1 MTDANLTGRARQGD
15 PTAIAAL
22 LNRTFKSQ
30 KIQVNAR
37 RQGSQ
42 LQILLVASS
51 LPQRTAVVPFI
62 IQGLKRL
69 QPQGIETVQIYAR
82 QPNTTQMAW
91 RTHMVLGLSV
101 APPPTAAEP
110 PPLPGLTPSEPPPIK
125 SQQTTAKTSIAESE
139 TADADAVE
147 PPPLPSPPP
156 LPETSLVSPA
166 TTAQPPP
173 LRPNRAALATT
184 TPPLVLPGW
193 SFWFGW
199 VVLTLI
205 SSMLTTNW
213 PFSMVQADWGLYLS
227 RFLQSAIALSLVG
240 VGQWLVLRQEV
251 DWAKQWLE
259 MTMIGAL
266 ISSGLRMIWLPLRSP
281 LGDSVFGLT
290 VVSIVITTLT
300 AAPIMVTQW
309 LVLRQHLAK
318 AHLWLWIN
326 GIAILVIALLPQW
339 NLLWNSVLPIGW
351 LWSVLNWPWLL
362 RLGAGMLGGATM
374 VYLLRQSAVE
384 NLKLNRLTDLTTRR
398 QLLRQRASINGLF
411 FLQWASLTLAGWVM
425 GVLLISVFGLGLIL
439 SPTTIAGCQWI
450 LLRHNMSNSKLWI
463 QITAIT
469 SLCCFGAVLLIILPM
484 TLQVLYNTEALPAL
498 SILMINTAL
507 PAISLLW
514 LAIIVAQS
522 RVLHQQGYRAT
533 WWLLVHLGIILIII
547 ENAVHSSSLI
557 LPGFFFWLMLVPAAT
572 MVWLLGYPKSLRPR
586 FFARLDE
593 APLDDI
599 FTATVNAIT
608 RRDRE
613 HHDPYEKV

>member
-22 LNRTFKSQ
+22 LNRTFKSR

-91 RTHMVLGLSV
+91 RTHMVLDLSV
-101 APPPTAAEP
+101 ATPPTVAEP

-125 SQQTTAKTSIAESE
+125 PQQTTAKASMAESE
-139 TADADAVE
+139 TADTDAVE

-156 LPETSLVSPA
+156 LPETSLANPA

-173 LRPNRAALATT
+173 LRPNRAALAATP
-184 TPPLVLPGW
+184 PPLVLPGW

-205 SSMLTTNW
+205 SSRLTTNW
-213 PFSMVQADWGLYLS
+213 SLSMVQADGRLYLA

-266 ISSGLRMIWLPLRSP
+266 ISSGLLMIWLPLRSP
-281 LGDSVFGLT
+281 LGADSVFGLAF
-290 VVSIVITTLT
+290 VSIVITILT
-300 AAPIMVTQW
+300 AAPIMLTQW

-318 AHLWLWIN
+318 AHLWLWVN
-326 GIAILVIALLPQW
+326 GIFIWVMALLPQW
-339 NLLWNSVLPIGW
+339 NPLWNSVLPIGW

-362 RLGAGMLGGATM
+362 RLGAGMLGGAIM

-398 QLLRQRASINGLF
+398 QLLRQRANINGLF
-411 FLQWASLTLAGWVM
+411 FLQWAGLTFAGWVM
-425 GVLLISVFGLGLIL
+425 GVLLISAFGLGLIL

-450 LLRHNMSNSKLWI
+450 LLRHNMPNSKLWI
-463 QITAIT
+463 QLTAIA
-469 SLCCFGAVLLIILPM
+469 SLGGMVIILLLFFPLA
-484 TLQVLYNTEALPAL
+484 LQVHPEIALEMLFSL
-498 SILMINTAL
+498 SL
-507 PAISLLW
+507 PAIALLW
-514 LAIIVAQS
+514 LVIIVAQG
-522 RVLHQQGYRAT
+522 RVLYQQGYRAT
-533 WWLLVHLGIILIII
+533 WWLLAHLSIILIIS
-547 ENAVHSSSLI
+547 EDAVRAWRLNF
-557 LPGFFFWLMLVPAAT
+557 PGFFFWLMLMPAAT